1 MRSGL
6 VVLSIVVGCLAS
18 APWDNFGGVAVA
30 QVPTAPANS
39 HNKYGSP
46 LDTLMSSRLWTDV
59 PQARDFVR
67 ESRPDAKTLDYE
79 PLTGT
84 DPQRPKPR
92 DKANV
97 EALQAELEHDGAL
110 NARKGGGLAAPKS
123 SSTGHRRRKS
133 MDGR

>member
-1 MRSGL
+1 M
-6 VVLSIVVGCLAS
+6 
-18 APWDNFGGVAVA
+18 A
-30 QVPTAPANS
+30 QVPTAPANP

-46 LDTLMSSRLWTDV
+46 LDTLKSSRLWTDV
-59 PQARDFVR
+59 SPAQDFVR
-67 ESRPDAKTLDYE
+67 ESRPDPKTLDYE

-110 NARKGGGLAAPKS
+110 NAKKGVGLARPAS
-123 SSTGHRRRKS
+123 RGHRRRKS
-133 MDGR
+133 ADSK